1 DRDGDGRRVPQDGGG
16 SRLRSWRQGNPDDSR
31 LSDRQGLALH
41 RLDAARP
48 REGGDGRGRPHRRRH
63 DCAGEKGWNFN
74 TQPPNRLRAPAS
86 LFGPPG
92 SRGVGSGM
100 ATTRTRS
107 TTLIVSTAEYERLT
121 DLANASM
128 ERLPAVAQEL
138 LDELERAQIVADKD
152 VPKDV
157 VRMGST
163 VTFKSDDGHTR
174 TLKLV
179 YPADESLDDHR
190 ISIMTPVGAALI
202 GLGTGQSIS
211 WT

>member
-1 DRDGDGRRVPQDGGG
+1 
-16 SRLRSWRQGNPDDSR
+16 
-31 LSDRQGLALH
+31 
-41 RLDAARP
+41 
-48 REGGDGRGRPHRRRH
+48 
-63 DCAGEKGWNFN
+63 
-74 TQPPNRLRAPAS
+74 
-86 LFGPPG
+86 
-92 SRGVGSGM
+92 M

-107 TTLIVSTAEYERLT
+107 TTLIVSDAEYERLT

-138 LDELERAQIVADKD
+138 LDELERAQIVGDKD

-163 VTFKSDDGHTR
+163 VTFKSDDGNTR

-211 WT
+211 WTARDGKHHRLTVTKVA

>member
-1 DRDGDGRRVPQDGGG
+1 
-16 SRLRSWRQGNPDDSR
+16 
-31 LSDRQGLALH
+31 
-41 RLDAARP
+41 
-48 REGGDGRGRPHRRRH
+48 
-63 DCAGEKGWNFN
+63 
-74 TQPPNRLRAPAS
+74 
-86 LFGPPG
+86 
-92 SRGVGSGM
+92 M

-163 VTFKSDDGHTR
+163 VTFKSDDGNTR

-179 YPADESLDDHR
+179 YPADESLDQHR
-190 ISIMTPVGAALI
+190 ISVMTPVGAALI

-211 WT
+211 WTARDGKHHRLTVTKVA